1 MSPTVTQF
9 GAVRVLQK
17 LDLSRGSHSTHRDSR
32 DTGTGTHRPLALA
45 DHDSDLKIMIA
56 RVDSTMG
63 RNETMGP

>member
-32 DTGTGTHRPLALA
+32 DTGTTGTGRLQTR
-45 DHDSDLKIMIA
+45 IMTRI
-56 RVDSTMG
+56 
-63 RNETMGP
+63 